1 MFKYIFVNVGRKYIF
16 LVQNYGLNN
25 KIINSNFKLELVP
38 KIKSMLRWKTFKYV
52 KIKST
57 YLKSMFVNLK
67 TLNQIFIFDYC

>member
-38 KIKSMLRWKTFKYV
+38 KIKSMLR
-52 KIKST
+52 
-57 YLKSMFVNLK
+57 
-67 TLNQIFIFDYC
+67 